1 MSDPVAVT
9 VSIDAPA
16 DKVWSMIADVTRMGE
31 WSPECTGSVWID
43 GATSPA
49 VGARFKGT
57 NANGSKSWET
67 TATVVG
73 CEEGSLFAFRIA
85 AVGCKVAE
93 WRYEIEPS
101 ATGCTVTE
109 TWIDERNALVKLLG
123 KPISGV
129 SDRAAHNRAGMEAT
143 LAALKASA
151 EGVASS

>member
-1 MSDPVAVT
+1 MTDSVAVT

-16 DKVWSMIADVTRMGE
+16 DTVWSMIADVTRMGE
-31 WSPECTGSVWID
+31 WSPECTRSVWLD
-43 GATSPA
+43 GATSPEL
-49 VGARFKGT
+49 GARFKGT

-73 CEEGSLFAFRIA
+73 CEPGRLFSFRIV

-93 WRYEIEPS
+93 WRYDLEPTES
-101 ATGCTVTE
+101 GCTVTE
-109 TWIDERNALVKLLG
+109 TWIDERNALVKLFG

-151 EGVASS
+151 EAETTS